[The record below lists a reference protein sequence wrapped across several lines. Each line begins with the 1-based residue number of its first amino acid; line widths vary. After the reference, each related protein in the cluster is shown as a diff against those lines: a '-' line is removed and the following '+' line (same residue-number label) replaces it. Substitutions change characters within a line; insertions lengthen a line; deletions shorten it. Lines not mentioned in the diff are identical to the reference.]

1 MAVYKRTYK
10 TYDGP
15 LTPAWSRFEVVARYS
30 FSTLFKSRIFTG
42 FTVICFFPLLIF
54 AAQIYFVHNP
64 LAQSLLDMRLGSLL
78 KIDNRWFAQFLQV
91 QAWLGFLLAAAAT
104 PGMVSKDFANHALQ
118 LYLSRPLSRVEYLL
132 GKISV
137 IAALLSVITWIPGLA
152 LFALQAQLEG
162 HGWGWDHFYLV
173 GSIILS
179 GWLWIAVISLLMLAL
194 SVWVKWRIAATGLIL
209 GVFFLLPGFA
219 EAFNAIMRTEWGR
232 LFNLPYVLN
241 VIWQSIYRID
251 PAFLHLTHQDRI
263 PLWSAWATVLTVCLM
278 SAWLLNQKLKA
289 REVERG

>member
-10 TYDGP
+10 TYDGA
-15 LTPAWSRFEVVARYS
+15 LTPAWSRFGVVARYS

-42 FTVICFFPLLIF
+42 FTVVCFFPLLI
-54 AAQIYFVHNP
+54 AVAQIYFVHNP
-64 LAQSLLDMRLGSLL
+64 LAQSLLDMRLGNLL
-78 KIDNRWFAQFLQV
+78 KIDNRWFAQFLAV
-91 QAWLGFLLAAAAT
+91 QAWMGFLLAAAAT

-137 IAALLSVITWIPGLA
+137 IAVLLSALTWIPGLL

-162 HGWGWDHFYLV
+162 HGWGWDHFYLI

-179 GWLWIAVISLLMLAL
+179 GWLWITVISLLMLAL

-219 EAFNAIMRTEWGR
+219 EAFNAILRTKWGK
-232 LFNLPYVLN
+232 LFNLAYVLN
-241 VIWQSIYRID
+241 LIWQELYRVDTQITRITVRD
-251 PAFLHLTHQDRI
+251 GI
-263 PLWSAWATVLTVCLM
+263 PLWTAWMTVLMVCLM
-278 SAWLLNQKLKA
+278 SVWLLNQKLKA

>member
-15 LTPAWSRFEVVARYS
+15 LTPSWSRFGVVARYS

-42 FTVICFFPLLIF
+42 FTVVCFFPLLI
-54 AAQIYFVHNP
+54 AVAQIYFIHNP
-64 LAQSLLDMRLGSLL
+64 LAQSLLDMRLGNLL
-78 KIDNRWFAQFLQV
+78 KIDNRWFAQFLYI

-137 IAALLSVITWIPGLA
+137 LAVLLSVVTWIPGLL

-162 HGWGWDHFYLV
+162 HGWAWDNFYLI

-179 GWLWIAVISLLMLAL
+179 GWLWIAVMSLLMLGL

-209 GVFFLLPGFA
+209 GVFFLLPGFGA
-219 EAFNAIMRTEWGR
+219 AFNAVMRTQWGW
-232 LFNLPYVLN
+232 LLNLPYVLD
-241 VIWQSIYRID
+241 VIWQNIYRID
-251 PAFLHLTHQDRI
+251 PEFLHLTHQDRI
-263 PLWSAWATVLTVCLM
+263 PLWSAWATVLMVCLM
-278 SAWLLNQKLKA
+278 SVWLLNQKLKA

>member
-15 LTPAWSRFEVVARYS
+15 LTPSWSRFGVVARYS
-30 FSTLFKSRIFTG
+30 FATLFKSRIFTG
-42 FTVICFFPLLIF
+42 FTVLSFFPLLI
-54 AAQIYFVHNP
+54 AVAQIYFIHNP
-64 LAQSLLDMRLGSLL
+64 LAQSLLDMRMGNLL
-78 KIDNRWFAQFLQV
+78 KIDNRWFAQFLAV
-91 QAWLGFLLAAAAT
+91 QAWMGFMLAAGAT

-118 LYLSRPLSRVEYLL
+118 LYLSRPLSRLEYLL
-132 GKISV
+132 GKIAV
-137 IAALLSVITWIPGLA
+137 IATLLSAITWIPGLL

-162 HGWGWDHFYLV
+162 HGWVWDNFYLV
-173 GSIILS
+173 GSIIVS
-179 GWLWIAVISLLMLAL
+179 GWLWIAVISLMMLAL

-241 VIWQSIYRID
+241 VIWLSIYRID

-263 PLWSAWATVLTVCLM
+263 PVWSAWAAVLTICLA
-278 SAWLLNQKLKA
+278 SAWLLNEKLKA

>member
-10 TYDGP
+10 TYDGR
-15 LTPAWSRFEVVARYS
+15 LTPSWSRFSVVARYS
-30 FSTLFKSRIFTG
+30 FATLFKSRIFTAC
-42 FTVICFFPLLIF
+42 TVLCFFPLLIF
-54 AAQIYFVHNP
+54 TAQIYFVHNP
-64 LAQSLLDMRLGSLL
+64 LAQQLLDMRLGSFL

-104 PGMVSKDFANHALQ
+104 PGMVSKDFANQALQ

-137 IAALLSVITWIPGLA
+137 IAALLSSITWVPGLL

-162 HGWGWDHFYLV
+162 HGWIWSHFYLV

-241 VIWQSIYRID
+241 VIWQRIYRID
-251 PAFLHLTHQDRI
+251 PQVLHLTHQDRV
-263 PLWSAWATVLTVCLM
+263 PLWSAWATVLMVCFM
-278 SAWLLNQKLKA
+278 SAWLLNLRLKA